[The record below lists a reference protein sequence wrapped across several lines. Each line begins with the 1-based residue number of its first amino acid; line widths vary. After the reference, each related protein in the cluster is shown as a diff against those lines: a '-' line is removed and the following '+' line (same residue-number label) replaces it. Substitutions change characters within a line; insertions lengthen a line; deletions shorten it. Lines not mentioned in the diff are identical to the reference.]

1 MAVKHDDQPDAD
13 RLSITAS
20 NLGPIDRAAV
30 QLRPLT
36 VFAGPSNTGKT
47 WLATLLY
54 ALHRFAF
61 RQAGNIDHTDCREN
75 WQAFANST
83 AGGKA
88 PPSVADQLIQFW
100 SSKKQLGIL
109 QRHLASRDRALG
121 EEICRC
127 YGLSDPANLANAASA
142 NGHGL
147 NISIKQG
154 ASLLQEIT
162 LNKTSLAVSA
172 PSSRI
177 LQGQI
182 AAAARRAASALEP
195 AEKASANTHIKQ
207 LAFTNFLTELH
218 QLRYGTLQGRAWY
231 LPTDRSGII
240 HARDALASSIIRQ
253 TAPPSQLTGVAA
265 DFVDQV
271 FHADLLAP
279 SNRNASNGSAHP
291 GKMAKIAKFIEDKII
306 GGKIVIDRPA
316 MINQPIIS
324 YQPNR
329 WRKNT
334 LALSNTAAMVS
345 ELAALVILL
354 RYLVKPGD
362 VLIFEET
369 ESGLHP
375 AKQAE
380 LVDVITAIV
389 NAGVTVIMTTHSD
402 WVSEKISAVALASQQ
417 PHPAAPGT
425 PVLSANQVGVWR
437 FQNKG
442 AAGSVV
448 KQVPLDEDGIY
459 ETGYMKV
466 VDQLYDQRRPLL
478 TNRQQ
483 TIDQVSA

>member
-109 QRHLASRDRALG
+109 HRHFANCDRALG

-182 AAAARRAASALEP
+182 AAAARRAASKL
-195 AEKASANTHIKQ
+195 SAADAHIKQ
-207 LAFTNFLTELH
+207 LALTNFLTELH

-253 TAPPSQLTGVAA
+253 AAPPSQLTGVAA

-279 SNRNASNGSAHP
+279 SNRNGSNGSAHP

-425 PVLSANQVGVWR
+425 PVLSANQVGVWQ

-459 ETGYMKV
+459 ETGYMRV
-466 VDQLYDQRRPLL
+466 VDQLYDEWNWLSTKIVETGEQAS
-478 TNRQQ
+478 N
-483 TIDQVSA
+483 

>member
-1 MAVKHDDQPDAD
+1 M
-13 RLSITAS
+13 
-20 NLGPIDRAAV
+20 
-30 QLRPLT
+30 
-36 VFAGPSNTGKT
+36 
-47 WLATLLY
+47 
-54 ALHRFAF
+54 
-61 RQAGNIDHTDCREN
+61 
-75 WQAFANST
+75 
-83 AGGKA
+83 
-88 PPSVADQLIQFW
+88 
-100 SSKKQLGIL
+100 
-109 QRHLASRDRALG
+109 QRHLASRDRVLG

-127 YGLSDPANLANAASA
+127 YGLNDPADLASAASA

-162 LNKTSLAVSA
+162 LKKISLAVSA

-182 AAAARRAASALEP
+182 AAAARRAASKL
-195 AEKASANTHIKQ
+195 SAADAHIKQ
-207 LAFTNFLTELH
+207 LALTNFLTELH

-253 TAPPSQLTGVAA
+253 TAWAGSNSSAPPSRLIGVAV

-271 FHADLLAP
+271 FHADLPAP

-306 GGKIVIDRPA
+306 GGKIIIDHPA

-354 RYLVKPGD
+354 RYRVKPGD

-402 WVSEKISAVALASQQ
+402 WISEKISAVALASQQ
-417 PHPAAPGT
+417 PQPAASGT
-425 PVLSANQVGVWR
+425 PVLSASQVGVWR

-466 VDQLYDQRRPLL
+466 VDQLYDEASPLL

-483 TIDQVSA
+483 TIGQSSN